1 MISIIVP
8 IYNTEKYLPKCLDS
22 LIGQTYQDIEIIC
35 VDDGSTD
42 GSAKVLERYRLLDDR
57 IKICSKENAG
67 LSDARN
73 AGIELA
79 QGSWIMFVDS
89 DDWLS
94 ANCCEKVINVL
105 GDNDLAF
112 FSYIREFQYTTST
125 KYVLD
130 KEARVFDASSITIL
144 YERLIAPSGKEL
156 MTPDKLDSLSTA
168 WGKIYRTDIIKK
180 HHVCFVDEKEIGTED
195 LLFNVAYF
203 LHIKSASYLPDCLYH
218 YRKTNGN
225 SLAYSYKPNLDE
237 EWLRLFGMIEDEIS
251 SYPILKTALQ
261 RRKALCLFG
270 LGLNI
275 TFSKTGWNKECRMLS
290 KILHSEWYTSAI
302 KKLPLSV
309 MPLHWRFFY
318 TMAKWKQ
325 TWAMLLMLKVM
336 NRIINR

>member
-1 MISIIVP
+1 MISIIVS

-22 LIGQTYQDIEIIC
+22 LIGQTYRDIEIIC

-42 GSAKVLERYRLLDDR
+42 GSAKILERYSLQDSR
-57 IKICSKENAG
+57 IKLWKQNNTG
-67 LSDARN
+67 LSGARN

-79 QGSWIMFVDS
+79 HGGWIMFVDS

-94 ANCCEKVINVL
+94 VDCCEKVISVL
-105 GDNDLAF
+105 EDNDLVF
-112 FSYIREFQYTTST
+112 FSYIREFQYTSSP
-125 KYVLD
+125 KYIMG
-130 KEARVFDASSITIL
+130 KEARIFDVSSINL
-144 YERLIAPSGKEL
+144 LNERLIAPSGKEL
-156 MTPDKLDSLSTA
+156 MAPDKLDSLSTA
-168 WGKIYRTDIIKK
+168 WGKIYRSDIIKR
-180 HHVCFVDEKEIGTED
+180 HHVRFVDEREIGTED
-195 LLFNVAYF
+195 LLFNVGYF
-203 LHIKSASYLPDCLYH
+203 KHIKSACYLPDCLYH

-237 EWLRLFGMIEDEIS
+237 KWLRLFGMIENEIS

-275 TFSKTGWNKECRMLS
+275 TFSKAGWNKECRMLS
-290 KILHSEWYTSAI
+290 NILHSEWYTSAI
-302 KKLPLSV
+302 KKLPLSAI
-309 MPLHWRFFY
+309 PLHWRFFY

-325 TWAMLLMLKVM
+325 TWSVLLMLKVM